1 LSASIIS
8 ITARILLENGANPN
22 QKDAVGN
29 TALHLAACTNNI
41 EVITL
46 LLTAGTDINSLDNS
60 GRTPLHLAQSK
71 LKMLQSIQRSNINS
85 NQIKGEVLQVVE
97 MMSVYLQR
105 SGKNA
110 EVELLSAFTN
120 RLHLHQTIEEVRLL
134 YQCLMTCGL

>member
-1 LSASIIS
+1 
-8 ITARILLENGANPN
+8 
-22 QKDAVGN
+22 VGN

-41 EVITL
+41 EIITL

-71 LKMLQSIQRSNINS
+71 LKMLQSMQRSNLSINS
-85 NQIKGEVLQVVE
+85 NQIKSEVLQVVE

-120 RLHLHQTIEEVRLL
+120 RLHLHQTREEVRIRLF
-134 YQCLMTCGL
+134 